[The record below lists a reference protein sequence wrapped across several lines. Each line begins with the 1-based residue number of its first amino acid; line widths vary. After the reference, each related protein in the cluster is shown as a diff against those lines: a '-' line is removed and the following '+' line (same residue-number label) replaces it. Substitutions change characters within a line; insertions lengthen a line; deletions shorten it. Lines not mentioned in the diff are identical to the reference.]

1 MKVRLLSGSMYIFIL
16 LGFYLLKIFV
26 SDLFFDGLIYF
37 FALVGTFEMLRAQKD
52 KTTKAGRA
60 LAYAFAVCTIPA
72 CALFQH
78 FFGTGL
84 TAVTVCTF
92 VFSVALFSLLVFR
105 HEETTPENLGVA
117 FLSAAYPTPL
127 LCLMVLCN
135 HLQANGTLERFA
147 FNGDLAILLV
157 FVITPFA
164 DSLAYVFGRFLKKF
178 FPKKLAPNLSPN
190 KTVIGFIGGLVG
202 GMVGAAIL
210 YFSYNAV
217 AGSFDQMYLWLPFYL
232 LLGVVLAVV
241 TAFGDLVESCI
252 KRKAGIKD
260 MGKIMPGHGGVLDR
274 IDGSLFAAAV
284 VYCIF
289 ALIALI

>member
-1 MKVRLLSGSMYIFIL
+1 MKVRLLSGSMYILIL

-78 FFGTGL
+78 FFGAGL

-117 FLSAAYPTPL
+117 FLSAAYPTLL

-135 HLQANGTLERFA
+135 HLQASGTLERFA
-147 FNGDLAILLV
+147 LNGDLAILLV